1 MALHT
6 PVNTIE
12 SKICVK
18 FSLHIPLRYGMVKD
32 AHFRGTSTEGIT
44 IGVSPVCSRQYKEL
58 SMRTGKSLTEMAA
71 ELERIQNNKRD
82 LIAPVGKISMD
93 DEGLLDLSGEKLGM
107 NRWSDGQLA
116 SYTDVPKA
124 YYDRLRLENT
134 ALLAQN
140 VNHGLSRKDL
150 DDKRLIRTLD
160 GQVRAV
166 LSNRYR
172 VLDGYDL
179 FSVVFPIL
187 LGQNPEG
194 DQFQVVSSEITERRM
209 YVRALLPR
217 MEAEVKVG
225 DPVQFGIQVSSSDVG
240 AGSLRIEPLI
250 YRLVCANGMITEHA
264 MRKYHVGRAQAQG
277 DDIFELMSDKTRMLN
292 DAAFWASVRDV
303 LLASMR
309 PEIFEAQVN
318 KLRDAADRH
327 IKNYDLE
334 EVVDVTCKTIGLAA
348 NKDTKQSII
357 AALAT
362 GNQNAGLTQ
371 WGLANSFTAVAAT
384 NETIGFDDVV
394 ELERAGGHII
404 DMPLS
409 HWKKIAG

>member
-1 MALHT
+1 
-6 PVNTIE
+6 
-12 SKICVK
+12 
-18 FSLHIPLRYGMVKD
+18 
-32 AHFRGTSTEGIT
+32 
-44 IGVSPVCSRQYKEL
+44 
-58 SMRTGKSLTEMAA
+58 MRTGKSLTEMAA